1 MTRVVER
8 PCILVFDSVAGGN
21 AVAEFTSNVI
31 LGYLQEEYLVKKTD
45 LGSLPRRKS
54 GKGHSQKLDS
64 STEQQQQQQQQS
76 VPDFRQRLKR
86 ISPVVPLQDGDV
98 DCGLFLLQFAESFF
112 IDPIPDYD
120 ENFLRAKVAE
130 DSNGGLTNWF
140 SQQII
145 DDKRGK
151 IRELILS
158 LAAAAAK
165 KK

>member
-1 MTRVVER
+1 MVER

-31 LGYLQEEYLVKKTD
+31 LGYLQEEYLVKKTA

-54 GKGHSQKLDS
+54 GAGQS
-64 STEQQQQQQQQS
+64 EQQQS
-76 VPDFRQRLKR
+76 VPDFRKRLKR

-112 IDPIPDYD
+112 TDPIPDYD
-120 ENFLRAKVAE
+120 ENFLRAKAVE

-158 LAAAAAK
+158 LAAAAK

>member
-1 MTRVVER
+1 MVER

-31 LGYLQEEYLVKKTD
+31 LGYLQEEYLVKKTA

-54 GKGHSQKLDS
+54 GAGQSQKLDS
-64 STEQQQQQQQQS
+64 STEQQQQS

-112 IDPIPDYD
+112 TDPIPDYD
-120 ENFLRAKVAE
+120 ENFLRAKGAAE

-145 DDKRGK
+145 DDKRAK
-151 IRELILS
+151 IKELILS
-158 LAAAAAK
+158 LAAAAAAK